1 MTDLDTRFDAVW
13 DDESLSDDERIVA
26 IDALAALCG
35 DAARAAFERAGA
47 RDSAG
52 REGEAE
58 PLYRRA
64 LELGLA
70 EELRVQAV
78 IQLASTLRNLGR
90 VAESLDLLRAE
101 RRRGGELSDAVAAFY
116 ALSLAS
122 AGDPLSAT
130 SVALQALAPHLPRY
144 RRSVTAYAQELRP
157 PR

>member
-1 MTDLDTRFDAVW
+1 MTDLDARFDAVW
-13 DDESLSDDERIVA
+13 NDDTLSETARIVQ
-26 IDALAALCG
+26 IDAIADECE

-52 REGEAE
+52 LEVEAE
-58 PLYRRA
+58 ALYRQA
-64 LELGLA
+64 LAQGLP
-70 EELRVQAV
+70 EHLRVRAV
-78 IQLASTLRNLGR
+78 VQLASTLRNLGH
-90 VAESLDLLRAE
+90 VAESLELLRAE
-101 RRRGGELSDAVAAFY
+101 HGSGGELADAVSAFY

-144 RRSVTAYAQELRP
+144 RRSVTGYAQELRP